1 MLLKALNYESGK
13 LREQVIR
20 FYTQNNASLLFLENE
35 VGTLEKG
42 KLADMIV
49 LDTDPLLS
57 SLKEFRATQVL
68 ATYLGGRL
76 VYSLPGSSGF

>member
-1 MLLKALNYESGK
+1 
-13 LREQVIR
+13 
-20 FYTQNNASLLFLENE
+20 
-35 VGTLEKG
+35 
-42 KLADMIV
+42 MIV
-49 LDTDPLLS
+49 LDIDPLLS